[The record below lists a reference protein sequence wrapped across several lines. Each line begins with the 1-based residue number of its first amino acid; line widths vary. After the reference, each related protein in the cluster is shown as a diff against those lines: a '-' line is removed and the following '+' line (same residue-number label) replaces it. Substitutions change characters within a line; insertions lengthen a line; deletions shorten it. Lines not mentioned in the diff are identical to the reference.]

1 MRKKKLSCVCKGNQK
16 SQHTRSKT
24 WEEYSYLVLEFV
36 GVTKRDYT
44 RRDYTRRD
52 YTRRDYIRRDYTR
65 RDTLM
70 YARTAL
76 LTL

>member
-1 MRKKKLSCVCKGNQK
+1 MFVK

-52 YTRRDYIRRDYTR
+52 YTRRD
-65 RDTLM
+65 TLM

-76 LTL
+76 LAL